1 MRRMRLAALCAF
13 GDVADGSAVELH
25 GCYGADTRQWLTERR
40 PREVVEHGCSFEES
54 AWSVNDRR
62 QDTGRAARNAL
73 YQRVL
78 ARERAYQGGPP
89 TAKEMERGA
98 LVRAHNRQLLAQSS
112 NRHHAWLHRR
122 RFARCRPPSCLP
134 LSSASCCTAHG
145 KAHACCLLH
154 AACRA
159 RWLATRRA
167 ARDVTPACHSHFL
180 VYAGQRWHG
189 AEGGEGG
196 EEGGN
201 RCAEADEYDV
211 AGELRG
217 IASGNLSACPQ
228 VWVKEVDSEV
238 RTHTPLLP
246 HCCT

>member
-13 GDVADGSAVELH
+13 GDVAGGSAVALH
-25 GCYGADTRQWLTERR
+25 DCYGADTRQWLTERR
-40 PREVVEHGCSFEES
+40 PREVVEHECSFEDS
-54 AWSVNDRR
+54 DWSVNDRR

-78 ARERAYQGGPP
+78 VLERAYQGGPA
-89 TAKEMERGA
+89 TAQEVERGA
-98 LVRAHNRQLLAQSS
+98 LVRAHNRQLLAKSS

-122 RFARCRPPSCLP
+122 RFARCRPHPCLP

-145 KAHACCLLH
+145 KAHACCVL
-154 AACRA
+154 CG
-159 RWLATRRA
+159 RWLATRPA
-167 ARDVTPACHSHFL
+167 ARDVTPACLSHFL
-180 VYAGQRWHG
+180 MYAGQRWHG

-196 EEGGN
+196 EDGGS
-201 RCAEADEYDV
+201 RCAEANEYDV
-211 AGELRG
+211 ASELRG

-238 RTHTPLLP
+238 RTRTPLL
-246 HCCT
+246 HHYCM